1 MPLRRLPPISSAE
14 PSTPPALRVASLEE
28 VQNKTTW
35 LDSQEARDA
44 EPIHWESYECQ
55 LVTPLFGGGVVAGQ
69 VDQRMPIRASAIR
82 GQLRFWWRLLAS
94 KRLKDNAEQMSEQE
108 FARKMREEEFSLWG
122 GLGTPPQASRVW
134 VEVKHDKPLKLTEAG
149 NINSYALGGGK
160 VDEVKINDC
169 PTPWVLRM
177 GCCLS
182 LSDTQK
188 QEVTDAVRWW
198 ANFGGVGART
208 RRGFGAVSVP
218 GLPVVTDEEIK
229 AAGCQFILNR
239 TQKHDAHQAWNLGI
253 KALRDF
259 RQGKPGRNRG
269 ETRYPGR
276 SHWPEADAIRRL
288 TGRHH
293 NYHAPEHT
301 AGNVFPRA
309 AFGMPI
315 IFHFKDRQDPSD
327 FSLQP
332 VKYVQTPGQ
341 SIMSPVVCERLASPL
356 ILRPIK
362 QGNTW
367 RAAALLLP
375 YEKILDLAVTQPDGT
390 VTNSGEWWDAAQA
403 VNIPPMHAQNQNNP
417 LLAFLQYFKTYP
429 SQTNS

>member
-1 MPLRRLPPISSAE
+1 MPLRRLPSISSTE
-14 PSTPPALRVASLEE
+14 PSTPPAVGVASLEE
-28 VQNKTTW
+28 VKDKKNSLEKSWQ
-35 LDSQEARDA
+35 DSKQVRNSGLID
-44 EPIHWESYECQ
+44 WESYECQ

-94 KRLKDNAEQMSEQE
+94 KRLNNPEKIRAEE
-108 FARKMREEEFSLWG
+108 FALWG

-134 VEVKHDKPLKLTEAG
+134 VEVRRDKPLKLTAVE
-149 NINSYALGGGK
+149 NINSYALGGAK
-160 VDEVKINDC
+160 ADEVEIYDC
-169 PTPWVLRM
+169 LTPWVLRI
-177 GCCLS
+177 GYFPS
-182 LSDTQK
+182 LSDK
-188 QEVTDAVRWW
+188 QEQEVKDAVRWW
-198 ANFGGVGART
+198 ASFGGVGART
-208 RRGFGAVSVP
+208 RRGFGAVSVS
-218 GLPVVTDEEIK
+218 GLSAITDDEIK
-229 AAGCQFILNR
+229 AAGCQLMLNK
-239 TQKHDAHQAWNLGI
+239 TLKLVAQQAWELGI

-259 RQGKPGRNRG
+259 RQGKPGRNKG

-293 NYHAPEHT
+293 NYHAPEHK

-315 IFHFKDRQDPSD
+315 IFHFKDKKDPSD

-332 VKYVQTPGQ
+332 VKYVQNPGQ
-341 SIMSPVVCERLASPL
+341 GIMTPVGCERLASPV

-362 QGNTW
+362 QGQTW

-390 VTNSGEWWDAAQA
+390 VTNPGEWWDVAQA
-403 VNIPPMHAQNQNNP
+403 VNIPPMHAQKQSHP
-417 LLAFLQYFKTYP
+417 LLAFLQYFETY
-429 SQTNS
+429 SNQATS

>member
-14 PSTPPALRVASLEE
+14 PSTPPAVGVASLEKVKDKKNSLE
-28 VQNKTTW
+28 KSWQ
-35 LDSQEARDA
+35 DSKQVRNSGLID
-44 EPIHWESYECQ
+44 WESYECL

-94 KRLKDNAEQMSEQE
+94 KRLGNDVNAIRQEE
-108 FARKMREEEFSLWG
+108 FALWG

-134 VEVKHDKPLKLTEAG
+134 VEVRHDKSLELKKVKH
-149 NINSYALGGGK
+149 INPYALGGAK
-160 VDEVKINDC
+160 VKDDGIYDC
-169 PTPWVLRM
+169 LTPWILRI
-177 GCCLS
+177 GYCPS
-182 LSDTQK
+182 LSDK
-188 QEVTDAVRWW
+188 QEEEVKDAVRWW
-198 ANFGGVGART
+198 ASFGGVGART
-208 RRGFGAVSVP
+208 RRGFGAVSVS
-218 GLPVVTDEEIK
+218 GLSAITDDEIK
-229 AAGCQFILNR
+229 AAGCQLMLNK
-239 TQKHDAHQAWNLGI
+239 TLKLAAQQAWKLGI

-259 RQGKPGRNRG
+259 RQGKPGRNKG

-293 NYHAPEHT
+293 NYHIPEHT

-315 IFHFKDRQDPSD
+315 IFHFKDTQDPSD
-327 FSLQP
+327 FTLQP
-332 VKYVQTPGQ
+332 VKYVQNPGQ
-341 SIMSPVVCERLASPL
+341 SIMTPVRCERLASPV

-362 QGNTW
+362 QGQTW

-390 VTNSGEWWDAAQA
+390 FTNPGKWWDAAQD
-403 VNIPPMHAQNQNNP
+403 VNIPPMHAQKQDHP
-417 LLAFLQYFKTYP
+417 LLAFLQYFETY
-429 SQTNS
+429 SNQTKS